1 MNDRRLHSIP
11 GSVACLPVSR
21 RNRQPSPALV
31 FRAAAIGAILL
42 GSVVLTTSS
51 RAGIVVTM
59 SESGSNVVATLS
71 GSIASLAGATLNASE
86 MSAFNVRGVRS
97 DTPLLGWAT
106 TGTGNQSL
114 YDEYRIA
121 SFPANLGTSSTA
133 FNGATSVTASAKM
146 FVQDVNPALWIEST
160 YQLGTE
166 VTGTMTWSNT
176 TLSAMGIAPGSYVW
190 GWTGDSITL
199 NVVPEP
205 ATCVLALAGLACGG
219 YSMWRRRGRRP
230 PC

>member
-1 MNDRRLHSIP
+1 MHDRRLHSIP

-21 RNRQPSPALV
+21 RHRQPSPALV

-71 GSIASLAGATLNASE
+71 GSIASLAGATLNEAE
-86 MSAFNVRGVRS
+86 KSAFNVRGVRS
-97 DTPLLGWAT
+97 DTPLIGWAT
-106 TGTGNQSL
+106 TGTGNTSL
-114 YDEYRIA
+114 YDEYRIT
-121 SFPANLGTSSTA
+121 SIPANLGTSSTA
-133 FNGATSVTASAKM
+133 YNAATSVTASAKM
-146 FVQDVNPALWIEST
+146 FVQEVNPALWIEST

-205 ATCVLALAGLACGG
+205 STCVMALAGLACGG
-219 YSMWRRRGRRP
+219 YSMFRRRKRA
-230 PC
+230 